1 MNQVDRAGS
10 TPLMFAAQHG
20 HASTV
25 KKLLLGGANV
35 GARRADG
42 LTTRDFAAGNGHERI
57 AAILLSAER

>member
-1 MNQVDRAGS
+1 
-10 TPLMFAAQHG
+10 MFAAQHG